1 MGPLQDTATKSM
13 SPDVVLAACLE
24 VVSATLPSAPVTDAT
39 FKAFLEYIA
48 SICSGLVNDL
58 YFDEFE
64 WKFVA
69 VCPYLAPFMAEEDA
83 VNVCKNLLA
92 RCYRDAMPKEHAE
105 DEDED
110 GEDLCNCEFSL
121 GYGAKVR
128 VHRPCA
134 WMCLCADVPLR
145 ESSLTSNG
153 LRPSLMRGR
162 AADSAQQ
169 HPPASQ
175 ARQAVRHLRLQRL
188 RQVDAHARHR
198 QRPGAERH
206 LRVLIRFACVVIYP
220 PDQARVADAFAAAGL
235 DQVDGFPPKDVV
247 KTVFVEHDIQGD
259 LGELNLVDYVQ
270 VGPPLTAS
278 HTRMCS
284 SLREDCH

>member
-69 VCPYLAPFMAEEDA
+69 VCPYLAPFLAEEDA
-83 VNVCKNLLA
+83 VNVCKHLLA

-134 WMCLCADVPLR
+134 WICLCADVPLR
-145 ESSLTSNG
+145 LHHWQ
-153 LRPSLMRGR
+153 MACGR
-162 AADSAQQ
+162 
-169 HPPASQ
+169 
-175 ARQAVRHLRLQRL
+175 R
-188 RQVDAHARHR
+188 
-198 QRPGAERH
+198 
-206 LRVLIRFACVVIYP
+206 
-220 PDQARVADAFAAAGL
+220 
-235 DQVDGFPPKDVV
+235 
-247 KTVFVEHDIQGD
+247 
-259 LGELNLVDYVQ
+259 
-270 VGPPLTAS
+270 
-278 HTRMCS
+278 
-284 SLREDCH
+284 